1 MSQSAKPDDARP
13 SRKALL
19 VGNSAYVDP
28 AITPLLAP
36 RTDIEKLG
44 ALLSDPAIGGFDV
57 APPQLDIS
65 ADDFRLAISNLFA
78 DAKKNDLLLLYF
90 AGHGVRD
97 NNGRLYLAVRKTQ
110 IKRLNATALPAQFIL
125 DEMSKSA
132 SRRKVLILDCCH
144 AGAVFE
150 DGTLRARS
158 AAYDAGLVRDSFLPV
173 GTGTYILAASQSG
186 QSAFEEIDP
195 ETNAAKSIYTGLIVD
210 AISTGNAAPDSKD
223 ITVSDI
229 HDYIREH
236 RNRGGVETTP
246 ELTVFNQSDTL
257 VLCSN
262 PNVRKPL
269 DQRLLDQLVSQ
280 NLTERN
286 FAIDQLTKV
295 LGGKD
300 AYQAGLVQTAF
311 DGRLNA
317 DDPQGKERD
326 FELREKLKAAL
337 DAYQARSQQAV
348 APGKKEPKA
357 DVDGETDAVKN
368 PSVDTQ
374 QRLVTNFDEQ
384 TSEKSASKAVTE
396 KGAVMADPRPHR
408 SWRRRL
414 GIVMLTLALL
424 LYFGLVATNMAN
436 QRGDYDL
443 TFGNIVRLA
452 LFATP
457 EARLEKLV
465 VEPPPKISEPG
476 RPKIAPGPVESLVLG
491 KWRALLFTES
501 DCGTAQQYARDIRA
515 MTGRRVD
522 LTRFYK
528 NDPFNL
534 VFDTGNDSNLAEDLA
549 RGARSSFV
557 TNLKL
562 YNKLID
568 VRAIQDTGE
577 FPDGT
582 CLSGDQITEIYL
594 NYLISDLSGENR
606 IESSNRIVDLFAK
619 TSNDLTR
626 LKISNALVF
635 TILNATIP
643 ESDDRI
649 IPATYAARTLSYLK
663 PCFVYKLNVSFDEFA
678 SKVHTE
684 DGKFEIL
691 LDSAKD
697 NICKSP
703 GN

>member
-1 MSQSAKPDDARP
+1 MSQSAKADDARA

-44 ALLSDPAIGGFDV
+44 ALLSNPAIGGFDV

-195 ETNAAKSIYTGLIVD
+195 ETKAAKSIYTGLIVD

-295 LGGKD
+295 LCGKD

-337 DAYQARSQQAV
+337 DAGQARSQQAV
-348 APGKKEPKA
+348 PPTEEPKA
-357 DVDGETDAVKN
+357 SVGDDADAAKDASGASQQGRITNVGERAGEETA
-368 PSVDTQ
+368 P
-374 QRLVTNFDEQ
+374 
-384 TSEKSASKAVTE
+384 KAVTE
-396 KGAVMADPRPHR
+396 KGAVAVDPPPHR
-408 SWRRRL
+408 PWRKRL
-414 GIVMLTLALL
+414 GVVMLTLALL
-424 LYFGLVATNMAN
+424 LYLGLVVTNIAN
-436 QRGDYDL
+436 QRDDYDL

-452 LFATP
+452 LFAAPEFRPKRVAPPPQTP
-457 EARLEKLV
+457 EPPY
-465 VEPPPKISEPG
+465 VE
-476 RPKIAPGPVESLVLG
+476 RPKIAGPVEDLTLG
-491 KWRALLFTES
+491 KWRVLLFAEP

-534 VFDTGNDSNLAEDLA
+534 VFDTGDDENLAQELA
-549 RGARSSFV
+549 PGIRIGFA
-557 TNLKL
+557 NNPIL
-562 YNKLID
+562 YNKLMN
-568 VRAIQDTGE
+568 VKAAEDTGE
-577 FPDGT
+577 FADGI
-582 CLSGDQITEIYL
+582 CLSDDQSTEISL
-594 NYLISDLSGENR
+594 QDLILDFATGNK
-606 IESSNRIVDLFAK
+606 IDSSNKIVDLYAK
-619 TSNDLTR
+619 TFSNSAR
-626 LKISNALVF
+626 MKISMELIG
-635 TILNATIP
+635 TIATANEGRYGGDKVAI
-643 ESDDRI
+643 
-649 IPATYAARTLSYLK
+649 ATYAARTLYFLK
-663 PCFVYKLNVSFDEFA
+663 PCFEYTYTRIPFEQIAPDMSDDKLRSFLNLAKEN
-678 SKVHTE
+678 
-684 DGKFEIL
+684 IC
-691 LDSAKD
+691 SAK
-697 NICKSP
+697 K
-703 GN
+703 